1 MFQKRKRWKIV
12 LKTHPYCPHA
22 ELKCLAYIK
31 DGVVACG
38 KCGYKDFL
46 MDRERKKLLEE
57 KEEQID
63 KGIDKI
69 VRLRRE
75 NKLGKARKSFLNIS
89 EKEKSVYI
97 TTKNTWAVIADIRCL
112 TENQLKIL
120 DKIVQDEIIRR
131 ALRK

>member
-1 MFQKRKRWKIV
+1 
-12 LKTHPYCPHA
+12 
-22 ELKCLAYIK
+22 
-31 DGVVACG
+31 
-38 KCGYKDFL
+38 